1 MLTHCGD
8 KVKQWTGVVRS
19 CFRGGPSAE
28 NPTHKLRMTNGAEGI
43 SRWFRFRLEIHTPRP
58 RYLGIYHQQKDLGS
72 DTRFQ
77 FSIRCIAKRAELAD
91 IFLKIAV
98 Y

>member
-1 MLTHCGD
+1 
-8 KVKQWTGVVRS
+8 
-19 CFRGGPSAE
+19 
-28 NPTHKLRMTNGAEGI
+28 MTNGAQGI

-58 RYLGIYHQQKDLGS
+58 WNLGIYHQQKDLGS

-91 IFLKIAV
+91 IFLKISV
-98 Y
+98 YWAFKTEPRMRQPSTCLGENF